1 MTKKEVIQEGEALLE
16 MYKAGFLDG
25 YKLDNKLKKK
35 DDWALL
41 NKLYKLAFAK
51 RFSKKIDKALK
62 KLKGGKKSG
71 KSKRKT

>member
-1 MTKKEVIQEGEALLE
+1 MKKKIIDDREALIE

-25 YKLDNKLKKK
+25 YKIDNKTKSK

-51 RFSKKIDKALK
+51 RFGKKIDKILK
-62 KLKGGKKSG
+62 KKCKGV
-71 KSKRKT
+71 KR